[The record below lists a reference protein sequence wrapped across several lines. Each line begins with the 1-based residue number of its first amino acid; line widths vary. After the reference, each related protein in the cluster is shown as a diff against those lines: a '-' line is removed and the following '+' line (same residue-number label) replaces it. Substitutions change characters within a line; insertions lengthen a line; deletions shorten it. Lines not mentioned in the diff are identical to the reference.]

1 VLVAWRLTLAISKH
15 QQHHIGLR
23 REWGGQRSPFG
34 IAQTDRRQHLYVI
47 GKTGV
52 GKSTLLKSLIL
63 ADIAAGRGV
72 GLLDPHGDL
81 ASEILD
87 YIPRSRLGDVVI
99 FDASDLEHP
108 VGFNALKPVP
118 RDMRPLVASSIV
130 ASLKAIWRDSW
141 GPRLEYV
148 LYACVAALMECQN
161 VTLLSIQRMLVDEK
175 YLNWVVAQVKDP
187 VVLNYWSG
195 EFAQFNDRQIAEIIS
210 PLQNKVGQLLM
221 SPVLRNI
228 FGQVSSKLDARFMM
242 DNQRIFIANLS
253 KGALGA
259 DKSNLL
265 GALLVS
271 HFEHA
276 AMQRG
281 DMPENERKDFNLYID
296 EFQNFATDSFAAI
309 LSEARKYRLCL
320 TLSHQYTAQ
329 LPETLK
335 DAVFGNVGNMV
346 SFRVNEQDA
355 QTLEREFDGEVK
367 AHEFT
372 ALENHHICVKLFANG
387 SLAAPFKGQTIP
399 PDFKRTDR
407 RETLIKLSR
416 QKFCQPRHRVEFKIK
431 KWMGVRE

>member
-1 VLVAWRLTLAISKH
+1 VPSAWQLTLTISNH
-15 QQHHIGLR
+15 PQPHIGLR
-23 REWGGQRSPFG
+23 HDWGGQRSPFG
-34 IAQTDRRQHLYVI
+34 LSQLDRRQHLYVI

-52 GKSTLLKSLIL
+52 GKSTLLKNLIL

-81 ASEILD
+81 ASELLD
-87 YIPRSRLGDVVI
+87 YIPPSRMGDVVV
-99 FDASDLEHP
+99 FDVSDLEHP
-108 VGFNALKPVP
+108 VGFNVLKPVP
-118 RDMRPLVASSIV
+118 RDERPLIASSIV
-130 ASLKAIWRDSW
+130 AAFKNIWHDSW

-161 VTLLSIQRMLVDEK
+161 VTLLSIQRMLVDLK
-175 YLNWVVAQVKDP
+175 YLNWVIDQVKDP

-195 EFAQFNDRQIAEIIS
+195 EFAQFDKRQIAEIIS

-228 FGQVSSKLDARFMM
+228 LGQVGSKLDARFMM

-265 GALLVS
+265 GSLLVS
-271 HFEHA
+271 QFEHA
-276 AMQRG
+276 AMQRA
-281 DMPENERKDFNLYID
+281 DMPESERKDFNLYID
-296 EFQNFATDSFAAI
+296 EFQNFATDSFATI

-346 SFRVNEQDA
+346 SFRINEQDA
-355 QTLEREFDGEVK
+355 QVLEREFDGEIK

-372 ALENHHICVKLFANG
+372 ALKNHHICVKLFENG
-387 SLAAPFKGQTIP
+387 SLAAPFKGQTLP
-399 PDFKRTDR
+399 PEFKRTGR
-407 RETLIKLSR
+407 RDALVSLSR
-416 QKFCQPRHRVEFKIK
+416 QKFTRPRREVEGKIR
-431 KWMGVRE
+431 KWMGQ